1 MIDALY
7 IGETGLTAMQR
18 QLDVISNNMA
28 NVNTNGF
35 KKSRV
40 DFEDVL
46 YRTIN
51 QPNQL
56 IGLNASNQKIGSG
69 TAIAS
74 TEKIFVNGDLQATT
88 NQLDFAINGTGFF
101 EVEIEDGAFAYTRNG
116 AFRVNSDGL
125 LTTTDGN
132 VLSDTIQIPVDA
144 RSIAVNQSGEV
155 FADIPDESEFISIGQ
170 LSLSKFVNPAG
181 LDPVGNNLL
190 LATGKSGDSSN
201 GIPGENGLGTIQQ
214 GFLETSNVQLTEEIV
229 NLVLTQ
235 QAFQLNAR
243 VVQAADELMN
253 ITNDLFR

>member
-7 IGETGLTAMQR
+7 IGETGLTTQQR
-18 QLDVISNNMA
+18 QLDVISNNLA

-51 QPNQL
+51 QPTQL
-56 IGLNASNQKIGSG
+56 MGLNTPGHKIGSG
-69 TAIAS
+69 TAISS
-74 TEKIFVNGDLQATT
+74 TEKIFVGGDLQASG
-88 NQLDFAINGTGFF
+88 NQMDFAINGKGFF
-101 EVEIEDGAFAYTRNG
+101 EVEIEDGAVAYTRNG
-116 AFRVNSDGL
+116 ALNINNDGL
-125 LTTTDGN
+125 LTTADGD
-132 VLSDTIQIPVDA
+132 VLSDTIQVPVDA

-155 FADIPDESEFISIGQ
+155 FADIPDENELISIGQ
-170 LSLSKFVNPAG
+170 ISLVDFVNPAG

-190 LATGKSGDSSN
+190 LATDKSGDAID

-229 NLVLTQ
+229 NLVLAQ
-235 QAFQLNAR
+235 QGFQLNAR
-243 VVQAADELMN
+243 VIQASDELMS
-253 ITNDLFR
+253 ITNDLYR

>member
-1 MIDALY
+1 MIDALF
-7 IGETGLTAMQR
+7 IGETGLTSQQR
-18 QLDVISNNMA
+18 QLDVISNNLA
-28 NVNTNGF
+28 NVSTNGF

-51 QPNQL
+51 QPTAL
-56 IGLNASNQKIGSG
+56 IGLDSSNQKIGSG
-69 TAIAS
+69 TAISS
-74 TEKIFVNGDLQATT
+74 TEKIFVDGDLQATA
-88 NQLDFAINGTGFF
+88 NQFDFAISGNGFF

-116 AFRVNSDGL
+116 ALKVNSDGL
-125 LTTTDGN
+125 LTTSDGD
-132 VLSDTIQIPVDA
+132 VLSDTIQIPIDA
-144 RSIAVNQSGEV
+144 RSIAVSQGGEV
-155 FADIPDESEFISIGQ
+155 FADIADESELISVGQISLTDFI
-170 LSLSKFVNPAG
+170 NPAG

-190 LATGKSGDSSN
+190 LATDKSGDPIN
-201 GIPGENGLGTIQQ
+201 GIPGENGLGTLEQ

-229 NLVLTQ
+229 NLVLAQ

>member
-7 IGETGLTAMQR
+7 IGETGLTSQQR
-18 QLDVISNNMA
+18 QLDVISNNLA

-40 DFEDVL
+40 DFKDVL

-51 QPNQL
+51 QSTQL
-56 IGLNASNQKIGSG
+56 IGLNSSGHKIGSG
-69 TAIAS
+69 TAISS
-74 TEKIFVNGDLQATT
+74 TEKIFSGGDLKATAKD
-88 NQLDFAINGTGFF
+88 LDFAINGSGFF

-116 AFRVNSDGL
+116 ALRVNSDGL
-125 LTTTDGN
+125 LATSDGDI
-132 VLSDTIQIPVDA
+132 LSDTIQVPIDA

-155 FADIPDESEFISIGQ
+155 FADIPDENDLISIGQ
-170 LSLSKFVNPAG
+170 ISLVNFINPAG

-190 LATGKSGDSSN
+190 LATDKSGDPID
-201 GIPGENGLGTIQQ
+201 GIPGENGLGTLQQ

-229 NLVLTQ
+229 NLVLAQ

-243 VVQAADELMN
+243 VVQAADELMS
-253 ITNDLFR
+253 ITNDLYR